1 MHHRIVACDR
11 VLGHP
16 STEEEAGSTLT
27 MKALKVLGI
36 IVVLIVVAGIVF
48 WVGWLKPPAAEDVC
62 GNIAKVMEK
71 EGAKLGDADM
81 KECVERYSRKPE
93 FGLMPWTKKLKCL
106 RDAGSAAELDK
117 CGK

>member
-1 MHHRIVACDR
+1 
-11 VLGHP
+11 
-16 STEEEAGSTLT
+16 
-27 MKALKVLGI
+27 MKALKILGI
-36 IVVLIVVAGIVF
+36 IIVLIVVAGAVF
-48 WVGWLKPPAAEDVC
+48 WIGWLNPPPAEDVC

-71 EGAKLGDADM
+71 EGAKLDEAGM

-93 FGLMPWTKKLKCL
+93 FGLMPWTKKLECL